1 MRGTAEEVRAE
12 LAGRENI
19 RGEMVLLIAGA
30 AGGAEVAEM
39 YGAGAGAADLATR
52 VETLMKVEGL
62 EEREALKRAAK
73 EFGVG
78 KSEAYREWQRRKRG

>member
-1 MRGTAEEVRAE
+1 
-12 LAGRENI
+12 
-19 RGEMVLLIAGA
+19 VLLIAGA
-30 AGGAEVAEM
+30 AGGATVAEM